1 MTRIKEL
8 RPGASREELLSSS
21 RLSDLREV
29 ATEGAEIA
37 ALLGR
42 IREPGEA
49 PEEPRGI
56 PLSFSL
62 QALSGVLREYFH
74 SVLNYVDNREQL
86 EEVRNND
93 RV

>member
-37 ALLGR
+37 ALLSR
-42 IREPGEA
+42 IREPG
-49 PEEPRGI
+49 GV
-56 PLSFSL
+56 PLTFSL
-62 QALSGVLREYFH
+62 QALSGILREYFH
-74 SVLNYVDNREQL
+74 SVLNYVENREQL
-86 EEVRNND
+86 EEVENHD